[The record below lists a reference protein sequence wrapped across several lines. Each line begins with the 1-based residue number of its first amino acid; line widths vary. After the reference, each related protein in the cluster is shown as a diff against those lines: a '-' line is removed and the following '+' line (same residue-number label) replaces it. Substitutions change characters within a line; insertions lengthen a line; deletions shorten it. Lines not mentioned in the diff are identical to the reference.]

1 MKFLSL
7 KEWTEGIDRDD
18 VLVFNGKAY
27 LKNNIKKKKKKR
39 KEKKRMVKL

>member
-27 LKNNIKKKKKKR
+27 LKNNIKKKEKR